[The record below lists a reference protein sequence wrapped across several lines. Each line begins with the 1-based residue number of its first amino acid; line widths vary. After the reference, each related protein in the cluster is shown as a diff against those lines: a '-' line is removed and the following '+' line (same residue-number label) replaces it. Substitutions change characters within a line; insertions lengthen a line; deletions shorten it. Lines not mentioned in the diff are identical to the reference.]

1 LDDEE
6 NFPVGRITGC
16 LSNMVRR
23 LINKTFA
30 DYPYSGAET
39 GCISFIV
46 GATRDKPDEP
56 LLQKDL
62 EKEFNLRPPTASEM
76 IKKLE
81 SKGLLLRESIEGDG
95 RKKRLVPTAKAYEVY
110 EEIGEKLSEMEKL
123 IIQDIPDA
131 EIAEFKKA
139 SKKMM
144 KNLRKAVEK

>member
-1 LDDEE
+1 MDEE
-6 NFPVGRITGC
+6 DFPVGRITGC

-46 GATRDKPDEP
+46 GATKNNPEKP

-62 EKEFNLRPPTASEM
+62 EKEFNLRAPTASEM

-81 SKGLLLRESIEGDG
+81 NKGLLGREGIEGDG
-95 RKKRLVPTAKAYEVY
+95 RKKRLVPTAKAYDVY
-110 EEIGEKLSEMEKL
+110 EEIGQKLSKMEKL
-123 IIQDIPDA
+123 IIKDISDT
-131 EIAEFKKA
+131 EIAEFKNV

-144 KNLRKAVEK
+144 ENLRNVVEK